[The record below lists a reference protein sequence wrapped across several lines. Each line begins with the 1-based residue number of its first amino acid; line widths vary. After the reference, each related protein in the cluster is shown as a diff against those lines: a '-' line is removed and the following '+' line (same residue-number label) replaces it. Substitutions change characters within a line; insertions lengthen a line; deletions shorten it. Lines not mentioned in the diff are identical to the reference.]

1 MIYLVTKKQELFPNE
16 KYSIISVEKSLE
28 LLENFTKHIVQFD
41 TETMGLDP
49 HIDACLTFQFGNI
62 EETIQIVVDTTT
74 VNPYCYKHIFDTY
87 FIIGQNLLFDS
98 KVCFK
103 YDLIIRRC
111 WDCMVVEQLLYL
123 GFPHFMVGA
132 SPEII
137 MQYSEAVSSCKNW
150 EDMNAK
156 QRKTYLEDTVP
167 MVYDFIQN
175 YSGVGLKAL
184 CKRYLN
190 EDMSKE
196 IRGQIIYRGLDTE
209 VIEYAAGDVK
219 PLYRIMQKQL
229 EILKNLNMVQAAKVE
244 CEFVPVCAYYE
255 WCGVHMNVNL
265 WQEKMNKDRE
275 KRDNALNAL
284 NDFVVAFGNTKFIE
298 NDTQLD
304 LFNPE
309 PPKPKS
315 NINWNSPKQVIPF
328 LTLLGFNCKG
338 IDKKTK
344 EEKDSLDASVLAP
357 QRHKNPEFYDIYL
370 AYSEAQ
376 KVCSTYG
383 QNYLNAINPKTNRI
397 HTTFRQLGTDTGRL
411 ACGSQ
416 TQNVSLAKLKGLPQT
431 KQEKNPEKKCAYP
444 QLQNLPA
451 DEITRASFCAEEGN
465 AWISVDYC
473 GQESVLMADFSQDQA
488 MLDVFLKGEDMHSTV
503 AYMIYPDEISRDT
516 SIKDIKK
523 LYKHLRQ
530 EAKGPEFCF
539 AYGGNDSTLVAQYG
553 MSSDKAKSIYENYMK
568 GFPGIA
574 QFQNYQKKFVVQNGY
589 ILISPV
595 TGHKAFWWDWEHW
608 KKVQSSYTPEFWE
621 EYKLYHK
628 GTGDNIAKKV
638 STHFKAKTKWEKN
651 ACNSPLQGSGAI
663 IFKIF
668 NRMLFNWVLEK
679 GYFNKV
685 KFCVPVH
692 DEINVECPNEI
703 AEEVRAKIQE
713 IMREAAK
720 PFLKVLELDS
730 DASRFS
736 ICKKNYIQDGEFLAI
751 AGDIVCINEHSFHN
765 VTKNLRLP
773 IVIKDKSY
781 FDSEGP
787 LPTYWI
793 H

>member
-28 LLENFTKHIVQFD
+28 LLENFTKHIIQFD

-74 VNPYCYKHIFDTY
+74 VNPCCYKHIFDTY

-137 MQYSEAVSSCKNW
+137 MQYSEAVSSCKDW

-156 QRKTYLEDTVP
+156 QRKTYLENTVP
-167 MVYDFIQN
+167 TVYDFIQN

-265 WQEKMNKDRE
+265 WQEKMNKDKE

-383 QNYLNAINPKTNRI
+383 QNYLNAINPKTNRV

-473 GQESVLMADFSQDQA
+473 GQESVLMADFSQDKA

-574 QFQNYQKKFVVQNGY
+574 QFQNSQKKFVVQNGY

-608 KKVQSSYTPEFWE
+608 KKVQNSYTPEFWE

-713 IMREAAK
+713 IMKEAAK
-720 PFLKVLELDS
+720 PFLKVLELES

-736 ICKKNYIQDGEFLAI
+736 ICKKDYIQDGEFLAI

>member
-156 QRKTYLEDTVP
+156 QRKTYLESTVP

-523 LYKHLRQ
+523 LHKHLRQ

-651 ACNSPLQGSGAI
+651 ACNSPLQGTGAI
-663 IFKIF
+663 LFKIF
-668 NRMLFNWVLEK
+668 NKMLFDWVIEN
-679 GYFNKV
+679 GYFNIV

-692 DEINVECPNEI
+692 DEINVECPKELSK
-703 AEEVRAKIQE
+703 EVSTKVQE
-713 IMREAAK
+713 IMKKAAE
-720 PFLKVLELDS
+720 PFLTTLSLDS
-730 DASRFS
+730 DASIS
-736 ICKKNYIQDGEFLAI
+736 D
-751 AGDIVCINEHSFHN
+751 H
-765 VTKNLRLP
+765 
-773 IVIKDKSY
+773 
-781 FDSEGP
+781 
-787 LPTYWI
+787 WI